1 MGAFGQSGQRYCILC
16 AVNLQIE
23 MDPDEWEDLG
33 EDDSNGKVVGKFE
46 SIFSVKADK
55 GTGQVVGWD

>member
-1 MGAFGQSGQRYCILC
+1 MC

-33 EDDSNGKVVGKFE
+33 EDDSNGKVVGKFQ